1 MRILLADDQPSV
13 RSALRL
19 VLRHRW
25 DMQLVGEATDSEN
38 LTAALDVAQANLLL
52 LDWGMLGSQAA
63 EVLQS
68 LRARYPALKVIV
80 MSGQFG
86 VRRAALAAGA
96 DAFVSKG
103 EPPDRLWT
111 TLKEV
116 GGNTK

>member
-13 RSALRL
+13 RLALRL
-19 VLRHRW
+19 VLRYRW
-25 DMQLVGEATDSEN
+25 DMQLVGEATDSET
-38 LTAALDVAQANLLL
+38 LATVLDAAQADLLL
-52 LDWGMLGSQAA
+52 LDWGIFGREAA
-63 EVLQS
+63 EALPA

-86 VRRAALAAGA
+86 ARRAALAAGA

-111 TLKEV
+111 ALKEV